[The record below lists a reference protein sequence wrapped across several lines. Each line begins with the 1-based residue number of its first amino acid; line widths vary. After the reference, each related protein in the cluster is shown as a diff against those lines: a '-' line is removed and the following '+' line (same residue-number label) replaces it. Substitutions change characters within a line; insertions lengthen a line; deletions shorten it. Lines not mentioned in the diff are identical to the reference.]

1 MEITLRPHQGVSF
14 EAVLESS
21 LSRLLLV
28 ADTGWGKTETALK
41 LIQYW
46 VRQGRSVTF
55 LAHRCGLVSN
65 ASARCDRYGIEH
77 FVLDA
82 KTPKNSP
89 PPEQLFRIVSV
100 QTLMSRSLF
109 YDWMLDDILIL
120 DEAHET
126 TYFNYIKRNWEKPK
140 FVLGMT
146 ATPWR
151 LKKTESLDD
160 FYDDLIPTMLPRE
173 LIEQGWR
180 VPFVYFSN
188 PNIKL
193 DTLEYGNTATGYK
206 SKSVSITVDNP
217 EAIEATIA
225 NWLRLAKGR
234 KTLAFCCDVKHT
246 RNLCD
251 AFNAAGI
258 PAKFIVGNTPSG
270 VEKNSHLYLES
281 REGII
286 EQLENG
292 TIEVICSCDTMKAGI
307 DIPCV
312 SAILDVSPSMSKAGV
327 YQSHGRGSRLFEGKT
342 ECLILDMV
350 GNIKHGMVHEYTW
363 ADYAL
368 RPAKSKGDGQAPV
381 KVCPECYHVTHPT
394 KLVCPNC
401 GYVFP
406 PPERQIASGDL
417 VLLYG
422 NYRPTDWKPST
433 DRDVSFYHR
442 LKRSAFLAGASPNK
456 AKLDFKKEKGYY
468 PKTSDPQWDLG
479 AVFSG
484 KCNDIQKTQY
494 LRYLK
499 KVAAKKKK
507 NTAWVEAEFMRE
519 FGAIVAKEFFS
530 EAKETFI
537 WEKVLANIEPS
548 HQTLLGNT
556 AVLVSFDGKVAMVG
570 ASNPVFRNVIKE
582 PKRVKAIED
591 GFQKTIDYPV
601 RVEFTETHAKTN
613 VKKN

>member
-1 MEITLRPHQGVSF
+1 MEITLRPHQEVAF
-14 EAVLESS
+14 NAVIESP
-21 LSRLLLV
+21 LLRLLLV

-46 VRQGRSVTF
+46 TEKGRSVTF
-55 LAHRCGLVSN
+55 LAHRCGLVAN
-65 ASARCDRYGIEH
+65 ASARCDRYGIDH

-82 KTPKNSP
+82 KTPKDIP
-89 PPEQLFRIVSV
+89 PPSCLFRIVSV

-126 TYFNYIKRNWEKPK
+126 TYFNYIKDNWEKPK
-140 FVLGMT
+140 LVLGMT

-160 FYDDLIPTMLPRE
+160 FYEDLVPTMLPRE
-173 LIEQGWR
+173 LIAQGWR

-206 SKSVSITVDNP
+206 SKSVSVTVDNE

-246 RNLCD
+246 RNLCN

-258 PAKFIVGNTPSG
+258 PADYIIGSTPSG
-270 VEKNSHLYLES
+270 VEKDAPLYPES

-286 EQLENG
+286 EALEEG
-292 TIEVICSCDTMKAGI
+292 TIDVICSCDTMKAGI

-350 GNIKHGMVHEYTW
+350 GNILRHGMVHDYTW
-363 ADYAL
+363 TDYQL
-368 RPAKSKGDGQAPV
+368 RPARSKGDGQAPV
-381 KVCPECYHVTHPT
+381 RVCPDCYHVCHPT

-406 PPERQIASGDL
+406 PPERQIATGDL
-417 VLLYG
+417 VLRYG
-422 NYRPTDWKPST
+422 SYTPSEWKPST

-442 LKRSAFLAGASPNK
+442 LKRSAFLGGFDPKK
-456 AKLDFKKEKGYY
+456 AVLDFKKEKGYY
-468 PKTSDPQWDLG
+468 PQTSEPHWDLG

-484 KCNDIQKTQY
+484 HCNDIQKTQY
-494 LRYLK
+494 LRYLR

-507 NTAWVEAEFMRE
+507 SSTWIESEFIKE
-519 FGAIVAKEFFS
+519 FGTIVAMEFFS
-530 EAKETFI
+530 EAKESFI
-537 WEKVLANIEPS
+537 WEKVLANIEPTY
-548 HQTLLGNT
+548 QTLLGNT
-556 AVLVSFDGKVAMVG
+556 AVLVSFDGKVAIVG
-570 ASNPVFRNVIKE
+570 ASNPVFKNVIRE

-601 RVEFTETHAKTN
+601 RVEFTEN
-613 VKKN
+613 YVKAN